1 MRAALCA
8 LLALPLA
15 GCLAHRAEVS
25 GAGAPTTA
33 GTSAV
38 GGTVADG
45 APAVQ
50 RSGPLPHEL
59 PASWIVRGEDGR
71 LLTAHAVLQSPLP
84 WWQRFPADLLVDLW
98 PGQVVI
104 CSSTV
109 LTPVPINPRSAD
121 DITAEARAHGYAP

>member
-25 GAGAPTTA
+25 GAGMPATA
-33 GTSAV
+33 GTAAV
-38 GGTVADG
+38 GGRVADG
-45 APAVQ
+45 APQ
-50 RSGPLPHEL
+50 ESRHGPLPHEI

-71 LLTAHAVLQSPLP
+71 LLSAHAVLQSPLP

-98 PGQVVI
+98 PGEVVVAAHA
-104 CSSTV
+104 V
-109 LTPVPINPRSAD
+109 LTPTPITPRSAD